1 MEGITTVTIAIQ
13 LVVRT
18 AKNLIQFPKFATVI
32 IIISYKDIVCKFV
45 SHLALDQKCRHALY
59 QCIKCLLA
67 GTFIRVTEFNY
78 QKNNNKSIHDC
89 SLCSVIVIT
98 VLMVQFCR

>member
-1 MEGITTVTIAIQ
+1 MV
-13 LVVRT
+13 
-18 AKNLIQFPKFATVI
+18 
-32 IIISYKDIVCKFV
+32 V

-78 QKNNNKSIHDC
+78 QKNNNKSIDDC

-98 VLMVQFCR
+98 VCVNGAVLQVSPTKTTWLLLRIRCCCWSR

>member
-1 MEGITTVTIAIQ
+1 MH
-13 LVVRT
+13 
-18 AKNLIQFPKFATVI
+18 K
-32 IIISYKDIVCKFV
+32 ISHLTSAFYSILYIFV

-78 QKNNNKSIHDC
+78 QKTNNKSIHDC

>member
-1 MEGITTVTIAIQ
+1 MGVGTDYIWSD
-13 LVVRT
+13 L
-18 AKNLIQFPKFATVI
+18 LHLHG
-32 IIISYKDIVCKFV
+32 SMLCV

-78 QKNNNKSIHDC
+78 QKTNNKSIHDC
-89 SLCSVIVIT
+89 SLCSV
-98 VLMVQFCR
+98 M